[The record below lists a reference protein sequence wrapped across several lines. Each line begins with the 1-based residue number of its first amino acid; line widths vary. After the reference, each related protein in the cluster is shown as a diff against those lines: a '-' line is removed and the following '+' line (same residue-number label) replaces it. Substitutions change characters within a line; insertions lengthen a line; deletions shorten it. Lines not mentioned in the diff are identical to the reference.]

1 MRHPLDGLTVVSLEQ
16 AVAAPFATRQLA
28 DLGARVIKIER
39 PGGGD
44 FARGYDRT
52 TLGQS
57 SHFIWLNRGKESVEL
72 DVKDP
77 GDRDLLGRLIDAA
90 DVFVQNLA
98 PGAADRLGL
107 SPSALRADRPRLI
120 CCSISGYGPD
130 GPYRD
135 KKAYDL
141 LVQCETG
148 LVMATGTPESPARP
162 GISIADIA
170 AGMYAYTGILT
181 ALYDRERTGAG
192 TALHVAMIDALSEWM
207 TQPVYFS
214 HYGGQ
219 PLPRTGAR
227 HPSISPYGPFNAS
240 DGAVFFGIQN
250 EREWL
255 VFCNDVLRRGDLAT
269 DARFASNPDRAARND
284 ELTAII
290 EDSFSKQTAD
300 EVIAALEEAG
310 IACARLRTPGEQTE
324 HPELRAR
331 GRWRPVRTPEGDV
344 DALLPTVQA
353 AGQEPVMG
361 PVPAFGEHTE
371 SIRAE
376 FGPAG
381 PVRLSSSCVLSG
393 AIRLKVHTMMTMGDL
408 DSGISEQKPRLV
420 PASGHVGQMSASARS
435 AFPPST
441 FMISSSLSPSR
452 TSQAAMLWKAS
463 LGFSSPSTYST
474 TGWSGPADAGCPSRP
489 AKVRCRPTWSP

>member
-1 MRHPLDGLTVVSLEQ
+1 MLHPLDGLTVVSLEQ

-28 DLGARVIKIER
+28 DLGARVIKVER

-72 DVKDP
+72 DVKDA
-77 GDRDLLGRLIDAA
+77 GDRALLGRLLDAA

-107 SPSALRADRPRLI
+107 GPSSLRAERPGLI

-141 LVQCETG
+141 LVQCEAG

-181 ALYDRERTGAG
+181 ALYDRERTGSGAE
-192 TALHVAMIDALSEWM
+192 LRVAMIDALGEWM

-250 EREWL
+250 DREWL
-255 VFCNDVLRRGDLAT
+255 VFCRDVLRRCDLAT
-269 DARFASNPDRAARND
+269 DPRFASNPDRVAHHD
-284 ELTAII
+284 ELTAVI
-290 EDSFSKQTAD
+290 ESAFAGRTAD
-300 EVIAALEEAG
+300 EVSEALDAAG
-310 IACARLRTPGEQTE
+310 IANARLRAPAELTS
-324 HPELRAR
+324 HPQLVAR
-331 GRWRPVRTPEGDV
+331 NRWRPVGTPGGEIS
-344 DALLPTVQA
+344 ALLPPADIDGV
-353 AGQEPVMG
+353 EPVMR
-361 PVPAFGEHTE
+361 PVPALGEHTAA
-371 SIRAE
+371 IRAE
-376 FGPAG
+376 FGAG
-381 PVRLSSSCVLSG
+381 
-393 AIRLKVHTMMTMGDL
+393 
-408 DSGISEQKPRLV
+408 
-420 PASGHVGQMSASARS
+420 
-435 AFPPST
+435 
-441 FMISSSLSPSR
+441 
-452 TSQAAMLWKAS
+452 
-463 LGFSSPSTYST
+463 
-474 TGWSGPADAGCPSRP
+474 
-489 AKVRCRPTWSP
+489 

>member
-1 MRHPLDGLTVVSLEQ
+1 VRHPLDGLTVVSLEQ

-72 DVKDP
+72 DVKDAR
-77 GDRDLLGRLIDAA
+77 DRELLGRLLDAA

-98 PGAADRLGL
+98 PGAADRLELG
-107 SPSALRADRPRLI
+107 PSALRADRPGLI

-141 LVQCETG
+141 LVQCEAG
-148 LVMATGTPESPARP
+148 LVMATGTPDTPARP

-181 ALYDRERTGAG
+181 ALYDRERTGEGA
-192 TALHVAMIDALSEWM
+192 TLHVAMIDALAEWM

-214 HYGGQ
+214 AYGGQ

-227 HPSISPYGPFNAS
+227 HPSISPYGPFAVL

-255 VFCNDVLRRGDLAT
+255 VFCRSVLDQAELAS
-269 DARFASNPDRAARND
+269 DPRFASNPDRAARND

-290 EDSFSKQTAD
+290 EDVFAKQTAD
-300 EVIAALEEAG
+300 EVIAALEAAG
-310 IACARLRTPGEQTE
+310 IACARLRAPGELTS

-331 GRWRPVRTPEGDV
+331 ERWVPVGTPGGDV
-344 DALLPTVQA
+344 DALLPAVQA
-353 AGQEPVMG
+353 AGQQAVMG

-371 SIRAE
+371 AIRAE
-376 FGPAG
+376 FGA
-381 PVRLSSSCVLSG
+381 
-393 AIRLKVHTMMTMGDL
+393 
-408 DSGISEQKPRLV
+408 
-420 PASGHVGQMSASARS
+420 
-435 AFPPST
+435 
-441 FMISSSLSPSR
+441 
-452 TSQAAMLWKAS
+452 
-463 LGFSSPSTYST
+463 
-474 TGWSGPADAGCPSRP
+474 
-489 AKVRCRPTWSP
+489 

>member
-72 DVKDP
+72 DVKAP
-77 GDRDLLGRLIDAA
+77 ADRDLLGRLINAA

-107 SPSALRADRPRLI
+107 SPSELRASRPRLI
-120 CCSISGYGPD
+120 CCSISGYGQD
-130 GPYRD
+130 GPYAT

-141 LVQCETG
+141 LVQCEAG

-181 ALYDRERTGAG
+181 ALYDRERTGEGA
-192 TALHVAMIDALSEWM
+192 ALHVAMLDALSEWM
-207 TQPVYFS
+207 TQPAYFS

-227 HPSISPYGPFNAS
+227 HPSISPYGPFEAS

-255 VFCNDVLRRGDLAT
+255 AFCRDVLQRTELAT
-269 DARFASNPDRAARND
+269 DRRFASNPERAARND

-290 EDSFSKQTAD
+290 ENCFAKQSAD
-300 EVIAALEEAG
+300 DVIAALEGAG
-310 IACARLRTPGEQTE
+310 IACARLRAPGELTG
-324 HPELRAR
+324 HPELRTR
-331 GRWRPVRTPEGDV
+331 GRWRPVGTPAGDV
-344 DALLPTVQA
+344 DALLPPVQA
-353 AGQEPVMG
+353 TGQEPVMG
-361 PVPAFGEHTE
+361 PVPALGEHTTAIRTEFGGTE
-371 SIRAE
+371 SGRAE
-376 FGPAG
+376 
-381 PVRLSSSCVLSG
+381 SG
-393 AIRLKVHTMMTMGDL
+393 
-408 DSGISEQKPRLV
+408 E
-420 PASGHVGQMSASARS
+420 
-435 AFPPST
+435 
-441 FMISSSLSPSR
+441 
-452 TSQAAMLWKAS
+452 
-463 LGFSSPSTYST
+463 
-474 TGWSGPADAGCPSRP
+474 
-489 AKVRCRPTWSP
+489 

>member
-72 DVKDP
+72 DVKAP
-77 GDRDLLGRLIDAA
+77 ADRDLLGRLINAA

-107 SPSALRADRPRLI
+107 SPSGLRASRPRLI
-120 CCSISGYGPD
+120 CCSISGYGQD
-130 GPYRD
+130 GPYAT

-141 LVQCETG
+141 LVQCEAG

-181 ALYDRERTGAG
+181 ALYDRERTGEGA
-192 TALHVAMIDALSEWM
+192 ALHVAMLDALSEWM

-227 HPSISPYGPFNAS
+227 HPSISPYGPFEAS

-255 VFCNDVLRRGDLAT
+255 AFCRDVLQRTELAT
-269 DARFASNPDRAARND
+269 DRRFASNPERAARND

-290 EDSFSKQTAD
+290 ENCFAKQSAD
-300 EVIAALEEAG
+300 EVIAALEGAG
-310 IACARLRTPGEQTE
+310 IACARLRAPGELTG
-324 HPELRAR
+324 HPELRTR
-331 GRWRPVRTPEGDV
+331 GRWRPVGTPAGDV
-344 DALLPTVQA
+344 DALLPPVQA
-353 AGQEPVMG
+353 TGQEPVMG
-361 PVPAFGEHTE
+361 PVPALGEHTTAIRTEFGGTE
-371 SIRAE
+371 SGRAE
-376 FGPAG
+376 
-381 PVRLSSSCVLSG
+381 SG
-393 AIRLKVHTMMTMGDL
+393 
-408 DSGISEQKPRLV
+408 E
-420 PASGHVGQMSASARS
+420 
-435 AFPPST
+435 
-441 FMISSSLSPSR
+441 
-452 TSQAAMLWKAS
+452 
-463 LGFSSPSTYST
+463 
-474 TGWSGPADAGCPSRP
+474 
-489 AKVRCRPTWSP
+489 

>member
-1 MRHPLDGLTVVSLEQ
+1 LIVVRHPLDGLTVVSLEQ

-44 FARGYDRT
+44 FARSYDRT

-77 GDRDLLGRLIDAA
+77 RDRDLLGRLIDAA

-107 SPSALRADRPRLI
+107 SPSVLRSDRPRLI

-130 GPYRD
+130 GPYRA

-181 ALYDRERTGAG
+181 ALYDREHTGVG
-192 TALHVAMIDALSEWM
+192 TALHVAMVDALSEWM

-214 HYGGQ
+214 HYGAQ

-227 HPSISPYGPFNAS
+227 HPSISPYGPFKAC
-240 DGAVFFGIQN
+240 DGVVFFGIQN
-250 EREWL
+250 DREWL
-255 VFCNDVLRRGDLAT
+255 AFCREVLHRGDLAT
-269 DARFASNPDRAARND
+269 DPRFASNPDRAARND

-290 EDSFSKQTAD
+290 EGSFAKQTAD
-300 EVIAALEEAG
+300 EVIEALEAAG
-310 IACARLRTPGEQTE
+310 IACARLRTPDELTR

-331 GRWRPVRTPEGDV
+331 GRWRPVRTPGGDI
-344 DALLPTVQA
+344 DALLPPVQA
-353 AGQEPVMG
+353 AGHEPVMG
-361 PVPAFGEHTE
+361 PVPAFGEHSE
-371 SIRAE
+371 AIRAE
-376 FGPAG
+376 FGTVAP
-381 PVRLSSSCVLSG
+381 
-393 AIRLKVHTMMTMGDL
+393 
-408 DSGISEQKPRLV
+408 E
-420 PASGHVGQMSASARS
+420 ASGR
-435 AFPPST
+435 
-441 FMISSSLSPSR
+441 ISQP
-452 TSQAAMLWKAS
+452 
-463 LGFSSPSTYST
+463 
-474 TGWSGPADAGCPSRP
+474 
-489 AKVRCRPTWSP
+489 

>member
-72 DVKDP
+72 DVKAP
-77 GDRDLLGRLIDAA
+77 ADRDLLGRLINAA

-107 SPSALRADRPRLI
+107 SPSELRASRPRLI
-120 CCSISGYGPD
+120 CCSISGYGQD
-130 GPYRD
+130 GPYAT

-141 LVQCETG
+141 LVQCEAG

-181 ALYDRERTGAG
+181 ALYDRERTGEGA
-192 TALHVAMIDALSEWM
+192 ALHVAMLDALSEWM

-227 HPSISPYGPFNAS
+227 HPSISPYGPFEAS

-255 VFCNDVLRRGDLAT
+255 AFCRDVLQRTELAT
-269 DARFASNPDRAARND
+269 DRRFASNPERAARND

-290 EDSFSKQTAD
+290 ENCFAKQSAD
-300 EVIAALEEAG
+300 DVIAALEGAG
-310 IACARLRTPGEQTE
+310 IACARLRAPGELTG
-324 HPELRAR
+324 HPELRTR
-331 GRWRPVRTPEGDV
+331 GRWRPVGTPAGDV
-344 DALLPTVQA
+344 DALLPPVQA
-353 AGQEPVMG
+353 TGQEPVMG
-361 PVPAFGEHTE
+361 PVPALGEHTTAIRTEFGGTE
-371 SIRAE
+371 SGRAE
-376 FGPAG
+376 
-381 PVRLSSSCVLSG
+381 SG
-393 AIRLKVHTMMTMGDL
+393 
-408 DSGISEQKPRLV
+408 E
-420 PASGHVGQMSASARS
+420 
-435 AFPPST
+435 
-441 FMISSSLSPSR
+441 
-452 TSQAAMLWKAS
+452 
-463 LGFSSPSTYST
+463 
-474 TGWSGPADAGCPSRP
+474 
-489 AKVRCRPTWSP
+489 

>member
-28 DLGARVIKIER
+28 DLGARVIKVER

-57 SHFIWLNRGKESVEL
+57 SHFLWLNRGKESVEL
-72 DVKDP
+72 DLKDP
-77 GDRDLLGRLIDAA
+77 GDRDLLRRLIDAA

-98 PGAADRLGL
+98 PGAAERLGL
-107 SPSALRADRPRLI
+107 GAAALRAGRPRLI

-130 GPYRD
+130 GPYAA

-141 LVQCETG
+141 LVQCEAG

-181 ALYDRERTGAG
+181 ALYDRERTGEGA
-192 TALHVAMIDALSEWM
+192 ALHVSMLDALGEWM

-227 HPSISPYGPFNAS
+227 HPSISPYGPFEAS

-255 VFCNDVLRRGDLAT
+255 AVLPRR
-269 DARFASNPDRAARND
+269 
-284 ELTAII
+284 
-290 EDSFSKQTAD
+290 
-300 EVIAALEEAG
+300 AG
-310 IACARLRTPGEQTE
+310 AGRPRERPSLREQ
-324 HPELRAR
+324 PRAR
-331 GRWRPVRTPEGDV
+331 GAQRRADRDHRG
-344 DALLPTVQA
+344 LLRA
-353 AGQEPVMG
+353 AE
-361 PVPAFGEHTE
+361 
-371 SIRAE
+371 R
-376 FGPAG
+376 
-381 PVRLSSSCVLSG
+381 R
-393 AIRLKVHTMMTMGDL
+393 
-408 DSGISEQKPRLV
+408 
-420 PASGHVGQMSASARS
+420 
-435 AFPPST
+435 
-441 FMISSSLSPSR
+441 
-452 TSQAAMLWKAS
+452 
-463 LGFSSPSTYST
+463 
-474 TGWSGPADAGCPSRP
+474 
-489 AKVRCRPTWSP
+489 